1 MIQTKKLNNLPSE
14 LIKDIHKIAIGKHP
28 YLIGSGSIS
37 SITYNSDF
45 DVNEKVI
52 VKDLEGHIEKLR
64 KEKNIW
70 IMSVHNT
77 KEYIQINTIC
87 NINGVLTDVND
98 TIFVNS
104 QPSKRQ
110 KEKLLKEDIHDLIS
124 NKNYF
129 KAVKRM
135 YSLLILNPRKNI
147 SMINYLTNFLNSNI
161 GLLSNVVNQLNII
174 KNFSSLWDRDQRSH
188 SVEKNQKQLIINN
201 LELCKLELN
210 KVYVVK
216 IENELFKMFNM
227 KSIDKL
233 ITILDKKLQD
243 YTFDFLNINKK
254 LFNI

>member
-1 MIQTKKLNNLPSE
+1 MIQTKKLSNLPTE

-45 DVNEKVI
+45 DVNEKII
-52 VKDLEGHIEKLR
+52 VKDLQGHIEKLR

-87 NINGVLTDVND
+87 NINGILTDVND
-98 TIFVNS
+98 TIFVHS
-104 QPSKRQ
+104 QPTKRQ

-161 GLLSNVVNQLNII
+161 GLLSSIVNQLNII
-174 KNFSSLWDRDQRSH
+174 KNFY
-188 SVEKNQKQLIINN
+188 SVEKNKKQLIINN
-201 LELCKLELN
+201 LELSKLELN

-216 IENELFKMFNM
+216 IENELFKMFNL
-227 KSIDKL
+227 KLIDKL
-233 ITILDKKLQD
+233 ISILDKKLQD
-243 YTFDFLNINKK
+243 YVFDFININRK
-254 LFNI
+254 LFNV

>member
-1 MIQTKKLNNLPSE
+1 MIQTKKIKNLPSE

-45 DVNEKVI
+45 DVNEKIV
-52 VKDLEGHIEKLR
+52 VKDLEGHIEKLK

-70 IMSVHNT
+70 IMSVHST
-77 KEYIQINTIC
+77 KEYVQINTIC

-98 TIFVNS
+98 TIFHNR

-110 KEKLLKEDIHDLIS
+110 KEKLLKEDIYDLIS
-124 NKNYF
+124 TKNYF
-129 KAVKRM
+129 KAIKRI
-135 YSLLILNPRKNI
+135 YSLIILSPRKNT

-161 GLLSNVVNQLNII
+161 GLLSSIVNQLIII
-174 KNFSSLWDRDQRSH
+174 KNFY

-201 LELCKLELN
+201 LELSKLELN

>member
-1 MIQTKKLNNLPSE
+1 MIQTKKLNNLPTE

-28 YLIGSGSIS
+28 YLIGSGSIT

-45 DVNEKVI
+45 DVNEKVV
-52 VKDLEGHIEKLR
+52 VKDLEGHIEKLK

-87 NINGVLTDVND
+87 NVNGVLTDVND
-98 TIFVNS
+98 TVFVHS
-104 QPSKRQ
+104 QPTKRQ
-110 KEKLLKEDIHDLIS
+110 KEKLLKEDIHELIS
-124 NKNYF
+124 DKNYF

-135 YSLLILNPRKNI
+135 YSLLILTPRKNI

-161 GLLSNVVNQLNII
+161 GLLSSIVNQLNII
-174 KNFSSLWDRDQRSH
+174 KNFY

-201 LELCKLELN
+201 LELCKLNLN

-216 IENELFKMFNM
+216 IDDELFKMFNL
-227 KSIDKL
+227 KDIDKL
-233 ITILDKKLQD
+233 ISILDKKLQD
-243 YTFDFLNINKK
+243 YVFDFININRK

>member
-1 MIQTKKLNNLPSE
+1 MIQTKILTNLPTE

-52 VKDLEGHIEKLR
+52 VKDLEGHIEKLK

-98 TIFVNS
+98 TIFVHS

-135 YSLLILNPRKNI
+135 YSLLILSPRKNI

-161 GLLSNVVNQLNII
+161 GLLSNIVNQLNII
-174 KNFSSLWDRDQRSH
+174 KNFY

-216 IENELFKMFNM
+216 IENELFKMFNL

-233 ITILDKKLQD
+233 ISILDKKLQN
-243 YTFDFLNINKK
+243 YVFDFLNINRK
-254 LFNI
+254 LFNV

>member
-37 SITYNSDF
+37 SIIYNSDF

-52 VKDLEGHIEKLR
+52 VKDLEGHIEKLK

-98 TIFVNS
+98 TIFVHS

-161 GLLSNVVNQLNII
+161 GLLSNIVNQLNII
-174 KNFSSLWDRDQRSH
+174 KNFY

-216 IENELFKMFNM
+216 IEDELFKMFNL

-233 ITILDKKLQD
+233 INILDKKLQD
-243 YTFDFLNINKK
+243 YTYDFININRK

>member
-1 MIQTKKLNNLPSE
+1 MIQTKKLNNLPTE

-28 YLIGSGSIS
+28 YLIGSGSIT

-45 DVNEKVI
+45 DVNEKVV
-52 VKDLEGHIEKLR
+52 VKDLEGHIEKLK

-70 IMSVHNT
+70 VMSVHNT

-98 TIFVNS
+98 TIFVHS

-110 KEKLLKEDIHDLIS
+110 KEKLLKEDIRELIS

-135 YSLLILNPRKNI
+135 YSLISLTPRKNI

-161 GLLSNVVNQLNII
+161 GLLSSIVNQLNII
-174 KNFSSLWDRDQRSH
+174 KNFY
-188 SVEKNQKQLIINN
+188 SVERNQKQLIINN
-201 LELCKLELN
+201 FELCKLNLN
-210 KVYVVK
+210 KVYVVR
-216 IENELFKMFNM
+216 IDDELYKMFNL
-227 KSIDKL
+227 KDIDKL
-233 ITILDKKLQD
+233 ISILDKKLQD
-243 YTFDFLNINKK
+243 YVFDFLNINKK
-254 LFNI
+254 LFKI

>member
-1 MIQTKKLNNLPSE
+1 MIQTKKLNNLPTE

-28 YLIGSGSIS
+28 YLIGSGSIT

-45 DVNEKVI
+45 DVNEKVV
-52 VKDLEGHIEKLR
+52 VKDLEGHIEKLK

-70 IMSVHNT
+70 VMSVHNT

-98 TIFVNS
+98 TIFVHS

-110 KEKLLKEDIHDLIS
+110 KEKLLKEDIRELIS

-135 YSLLILNPRKNI
+135 YSLISLTPRKNI

-161 GLLSNVVNQLNII
+161 GLLSSIVNQLNII
-174 KNFSSLWDRDQRSH
+174 KNFY
-188 SVEKNQKQLIINN
+188 SVERNQKQLIINN
-201 LELCKLELN
+201 FELCKLNLN
-210 KVYVVK
+210 KVYVVR
-216 IENELFKMFNM
+216 IDDELYKMFNL
-227 KSIDKL
+227 KDIDKL
-233 ITILDKKLQD
+233 ISILDKKLQD
-243 YTFDFLNINKK
+243 YVFDFLNINKK
-254 LFNI
+254 LFHI

>member
-1 MIQTKKLNNLPSE
+1 MIQTKKLNNLSSE

-28 YLIGSGSIS
+28 YLIGSGSVT

-45 DVNEKVI
+45 DVNEKII
-52 VKDLEGHIEKLR
+52 VKDLEGHVQRLK

-70 IMSVHNT
+70 ILTVHNT

-98 TIFVNS
+98 TVFVNS
-104 QPSKRQ
+104 QPTKRQ
-110 KEKLLKEDIHDLIS
+110 KEKLLKEDIHELI
-124 NKNYF
+124 NDKNYF

-135 YSLLILNPRKNI
+135 YSLLILSPRKNI

-161 GLLSNVVNQLNII
+161 GLLSSIVNQLNII
-174 KNFSSLWDRDQRSH
+174 KNFY

-201 LELCKLELN
+201 LELCKLNLN

-216 IENELFKMFNM
+216 IDDQLFKMFNM
-227 KSIDKL
+227 KDIDKL
-233 ITILDKKLQD
+233 ISILDKKLQD
-243 YTFDFLNINKK
+243 YVFDFLNINKK
-254 LFNI
+254 LFKI

>member
-1 MIQTKKLNNLPSE
+1 MIQTKKIFNLPSE

-52 VKDLEGHIEKLR
+52 VKDLEGHIEKLK

-87 NINGVLTDVND
+87 NINGILTDVND
-98 TIFVNS
+98 TIFVHS

-110 KEKLLKEDIHDLIS
+110 KEKLLKEDIHELIS

-161 GLLSNVVNQLNII
+161 GLLSNIVNQLNII
-174 KNFSSLWDRDQRSH
+174 KNFY

-201 LELCKLELN
+201 LELSKLELN
-210 KVYVVK
+210 KVYCVK

-233 ITILDKKLQD
+233 INILDKKLQN
-243 YTFDFLNINKK
+243 YTYDFININRK
-254 LFNI
+254 LFNV

>member
-37 SITYNSDF
+37 SITYNNDF

-52 VKDLEGHIEKLR
+52 VKDLEGHIEKLK

-98 TIFVNS
+98 TIFVHS

-110 KEKLLKEDIHDLIS
+110 KEQLLKEDIHDLIS

-135 YSLLILNPRKNI
+135 YSLLILSPRKNI

-161 GLLSNVVNQLNII
+161 GLLSNIVNQLNII
-174 KNFSSLWDRDQRSH
+174 KNFY

-201 LELCKLELN
+201 LELSKLELN

-216 IENELFKMFNM
+216 IENELFKMFNL

-233 ITILDKKLQD
+233 ISILDKKLQD
-243 YTFDFLNINKK
+243 YVFDFININRK
-254 LFNI
+254 LFHI

>member
-1 MIQTKKLNNLPSE
+1 MIQTKKLSNLPTE

-45 DVNEKVI
+45 DVNEKII
-52 VKDLEGHIEKLR
+52 VKDLQGHIEKLR

-87 NINGVLTDVND
+87 NINGILTDVND
-98 TIFVNS
+98 TIFVHS
-104 QPSKRQ
+104 QPTKRQ

-161 GLLSNVVNQLNII
+161 GLLSSIVNQLNII
-174 KNFSSLWDRDQRSH
+174 KNFSSLRDRDQRS
-188 SVEKNQKQLIINN
+188 QQLIINN
-201 LELCKLELN
+201 LELSKLELN

-216 IENELFKMFNM
+216 IENELFKMFDM

-233 ITILDKKLQD
+233 ISILDKKLQD
-243 YTFDFLNINKK
+243 YVFDFININRK
-254 LFNI
+254 LFNV

>member
-1 MIQTKKLNNLPSE
+1 MIQTKKLSNLPTE

-45 DVNEKVI
+45 DVNEKII
-52 VKDLEGHIEKLR
+52 VKDLQGHIEKLR

-87 NINGVLTDVND
+87 NINGILTDVND
-98 TIFVNS
+98 TIFVHS
-104 QPSKRQ
+104 QPTKRQ

-161 GLLSNVVNQLNII
+161 GLLSSIVNQLNII
-174 KNFSSLWDRDQRSH
+174 KNFY
-188 SVEKNQKQLIINN
+188 SVEKNKKQLIINN
-201 LELCKLELN
+201 LELSKLELN

-216 IENELFKMFNM
+216 IENELFKMFDM

-233 ITILDKKLQD
+233 ISILDKKLQD
-243 YTFDFLNINKK
+243 YVFDFININRK
-254 LFNI
+254 LFNV

>member
-1 MIQTKKLNNLPSE
+1 MIQTKILTNLPTE

-52 VKDLEGHIEKLR
+52 VKDLEGHIEKLK

-70 IMSVHNT
+70 IMSVHST
-77 KEYIQINTIC
+77 KEYVQINTIC

-98 TIFVNS
+98 TIFHNR

-135 YSLLILNPRKNI
+135 YSLIILSPRKNT

-161 GLLSNVVNQLNII
+161 GLLSSIVNQLIII
-174 KNFSSLWDRDQRSH
+174 KNFY

-201 LELCKLELN
+201 LELSKLELN